1 MGNRQGLDPVSLDM
15 PLTGRG
21 ISVLLPAHNEQ
32 AVIADTVTRCAE
44 TLRVVAPDYEIIV
57 IDDGSGDR
65 TGEIADALAS
75 ERPRTRVVHNHPQRG
90 YGGALQ
96 AGFQAASKPLVFFM
110 DADGQFDIRDIA
122 WPLQLSK
129 YGYLAV
135 LGYRRERHDPP
146 VRVVNAWGWNTLV
159 SLLFHL
165 QVRDVDCAFKLY
177 STSLVQALDIR
188 SEGATVNAE
197 MLVKLARLG
206 VRFVEVPVRHYPR
219 LHGKSTGANIRVI
232 LRAFRELF
240 QLYWNLRDWKPQAPA
255 DTSGIERPPD
265 NAGAPG

>member
-1 MGNRQGLDPVSLDM
+1 MGDPLEM
-15 PLTGRG
+15 PLTRRG
-21 ISVLLPAHNEQ
+21 VSVVLPAHNEE
-32 AVIADTVTRCAE
+32 AVIADTVTRCAQ
-44 TLRVVAPDYEIIV
+44 TLTVVAPDYEIIV
-57 IDDGSGDR
+57 IDDGSRDR
-65 TGEIADALAS
+65 TGEIADALAQT
-75 ERPRTRVVHNHPQRG
+75 RPWTRVVHNHPQRG

-122 WPLQLSK
+122 WPLRLSE

-135 LGYRRERHDPP
+135 LGYRRERHDPLI
-146 VRVVNAWGWNTLV
+146 RVVNAWGWNALV

-177 STSLVQALDIR
+177 NTSLVRALDIR

-206 VRFVEVPVRHYPR
+206 VRFIEVPVRHYPR
-219 LHGKSTGANIRVI
+219 LHGKSTGANLGVI
-232 LRAFRELF
+232 LRAFRELL
-240 QLYWNLRDWKPQAPA
+240 QLYWSLRDWKPLQPA
-255 DTSGIERPPD
+255 DVTVLERPAD
-265 NAGAPG
+265 NTGTPG

>member
-1 MGNRQGLDPVSLDM
+1 
-15 PLTGRG
+15 
-21 ISVLLPAHNEQ
+21 
-32 AVIADTVTRCAE
+32 
-44 TLRVVAPDYEIIV
+44 
-57 IDDGSGDR
+57 
-65 TGEIADALAS
+65 
-75 ERPRTRVVHNHPQRG
+75 
-90 YGGALQ
+90 LQ

-122 WPLQLSK
+122 WPLRLSK
-129 YGYLAV
+129 DGYLAV
-135 LGYRRERHDPP
+135 LGYRRERHDPL

-159 SLLFHL
+159 TLLFHL

-177 STSLVQALDIR
+177 STSLVRALDIR

-219 LHGKSTGANIRVI
+219 LHGKSTGANIGVI

-240 QLYWNLRDWKPQAPA
+240 QLYWNLRDWNPQAAA
-255 DTSGIERPPD
+255 DTNGIERSAD